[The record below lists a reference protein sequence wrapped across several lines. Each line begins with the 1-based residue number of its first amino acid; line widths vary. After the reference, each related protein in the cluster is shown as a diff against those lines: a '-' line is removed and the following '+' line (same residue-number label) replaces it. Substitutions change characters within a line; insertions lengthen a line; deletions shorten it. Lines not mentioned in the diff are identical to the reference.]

1 MEAPTCLG
9 QIYKTMSQ
17 ESSFDIV
24 SKVDLQNLDN
34 AINNA
39 MKEIKGRY
47 DLKNSNSSIELD
59 KGNQSVTLM
68 ADSDFMMDQV
78 TQILY
83 QRMAKLGIDIKAIK
97 SKGREQASGDKVRE
111 VFTPINGIEQE
122 TAKKIVKDIKDL
134 KLKVQ
139 STIQGDQIRISGKS
153 KDDLQTVI
161 GSVRQK
167 DYGIALQFVNYR

>member
-1 MEAPTCLG
+1 MA
-9 QIYKTMSQ
+9 Q

-39 MKEIKGRY
+39 MKEIKNRY
-47 DLKNSNSSIELD
+47 DLKNSSSSIELD
-59 KGNQSVTLM
+59 KGSQAITLI
-68 ADSDFMMDQV
+68 ADSDFQMDQV
-78 TQILY
+78 TQVLY
-83 QRMAKLGIDIKAIK
+83 QRMVKVGIDIKAIK
-97 SKGREQASGDKVRE
+97 SKGREKASGDKVRE

-122 TAKKIVKDIKDL
+122 IAKKIVKDIKDS

-139 STIQGDQIRISGKS
+139 ASIQSDQIRISGKN
-153 KDDLQTVI
+153 KDDLQSVI
-161 GSVRQK
+161 SNVRQK

>member
-1 MEAPTCLG
+1 
-9 QIYKTMSQ
+9 MSQ

-24 SKVDLQNLDN
+24 SKVNLQNLDN

-39 MKEIKGRY
+39 VKEIKNRY
-47 DLKNSNSSIELD
+47 DLKNTSSSIELD
-59 KGNQSVTLM
+59 KGTQAITLM

-78 TQILY
+78 TQVLY
-83 QRMAKLGIDIKAIK
+83 QKMIKVGTDIKAIK
-97 SKGREQASGDKVRE
+97 SKGREKASGDKVRE

-122 TAKKIVKDIKDL
+122 IAKKIVKDIKDL
-134 KLKVQ
+134 KIKIQ
-139 STIQGDQIRISGKS
+139 ASIQGDQLRISGKS

-161 GSVRQK
+161 TNVQGK

>member
-1 MEAPTCLG
+1 
-9 QIYKTMSQ
+9 MSQ

-34 AINNA
+34 AVNNA
-39 MKEIKGRY
+39 MKEIQNRY
-47 DLKNSNSSIELD
+47 DLKNTSSSIELN
-59 KGNQSVTLM
+59 KGEQAVILM
-68 ADSDFMMDQV
+68 ADADFQMDQI

-83 QRMAKLGIDIKAIK
+83 QKMIKAGIDIKAIK
-97 SKGREQASGDKVRE
+97 SKGREKAAGDKVRE

-122 TAKKIVKDIKDL
+122 IAKKIVKDIKDA

-139 STIQGDQIRISGKS
+139 TTIQGDQLRISGKS

-161 GSVRQK
+161 SNVRGK